1 VRATQPIN
9 LLDKAH
15 EAEQAH
21 SKRTTYASTRS
32 EEAAMLGD
40 KHPRLAMFGIAAIGV
55 IGLLLMWVFI
65 P

>member
-1 VRATQPIN
+1 
-9 LLDKAH
+9 
-15 EAEQAH
+15 
-21 SKRTTYASTRS
+21 
-32 EEAAMLGD
+32 MLGD